1 MPVLSTTMKKGGDIH
16 EGEPILEGLFVR
28 IQRIRRNGK
37 LYTAESWSTNGV
49 FEDAERFL
57 ERNEKRDRSTRSSK
71 VLSSKETT
79 MPTEQDSDH
88 SPQNT
93 SWKAIHLL
101 NKFYD
106 DIEVDVS
113 LSSSSAAGEFDDA
126 ERFLEGNEKRVRST
140 RAPKDSWE
148 ETSMPTK
155 QDCGHSR
162 QNTSW
167 KAIQILLN
175 KFYDD
180 IEVDVSLSSSGA
192 AGVFDDAASM
202 PTKQDGDHSRQNTS
216 WKAIQTLLNKF
227 YDDIEVDDSPSSI
240 GAASASPASI
250 CGKRKYDAANSLQRR
265 KKVVEVFLR
274 GIEKLLNPG
283 YASFLRESLMAL
295 NISTLNMLTN
305 TFRYEYNVYLSG
317 RTNVGETVS
326 KTALKRVLKNTF
338 ESSAPYDTGVSKL
351 HRAWQMTT
359 DRSNRKGQG
368 CRQVHSAKWWQSGN
382 DNAAQGNSSDSCTAM
397 TICSLVADY

>member
-37 LYTAESWSTNGV
+37 LYTVETWSTNGV

-113 LSSSSAAGEFDDA
+113 LSSSSAAGVFDDA

-140 RAPKDSWE
+140 RSPKDSCE
-148 ETSMPTK
+148 ET
-155 QDCGHSR
+155 
-162 QNTSW
+162 
-167 KAIQILLN
+167 
-175 KFYDD
+175 
-180 IEVDVSLSSSGA
+180 
-192 AGVFDDAASM
+192 SM

-338 ESSAPYDTGVSKL
+338 ESLAPYDTGVSKL